1 VLDGSVRGFLADLA
15 TLAALP
21 VARVVPGHGPVVGD
35 WRSAVA
41 DERRYFEGLVAE
53 VSSSIARGVPLARV
67 AEQAGQGERS
77 RWKLFDEYGSR
88 NVIAA
93 YGELEWE

>member
-1 VLDGSVRGFLADLA
+1 MNVA
-15 TLAALP
+15 TS
-21 VARVVPGHGPVVGD
+21 R
-35 WRSAVA
+35 
-41 DERRYFEGLVAE
+41 
-53 VSSSIARGVPLARV
+53 VSSQEVPRSIARGVPLAKRR
-67 AEQAGQGERS
+67 EQAGRTEQS

>member
-1 VLDGSVRGFLADLA
+1 
-15 TLAALP
+15 
-21 VARVVPGHGPVVGD
+21 
-35 WRSAVA
+35 
-41 DERRYFEGLVAE
+41 
-53 VSSSIARGVPLARV
+53 VPLARV
-67 AEQAGQGERS
+67 AEQAGRSERS